1 MQAVE
6 ESSCVKSLL
15 LPFLYHLFFHLRKQI
30 GSCLAVD
37 CKGGF
42 SRLCFGIH
50 VEIGKCWKAEKL
62 PSSSGKIGYATL
74 ACCCHKRLLRYEKL
88 Q

>member
-1 MQAVE
+1 
-6 ESSCVKSLL
+6 
-15 LPFLYHLFFHLRKQI
+15 
-30 GSCLAVD
+30 VD

-62 PSSSGKIGYATL
+62 PKFFRENLDTQLWLAIATRDCYLMKGGSSPDTGDEIIG
-74 ACCCHKRLLRYEKL
+74 R
-88 Q
+88 